1 MASILHILRSYE
13 EGSSFRTGVKELFIK
28 VIVNIVGD
36 LCERKEVKTM
46 TFILTIL
53 TVISQ
58 HGNAYMCMRGW

>member
-1 MASILHILRSYE
+1 M
-13 EGSSFRTGVKELFIK
+13 FIK

-36 LCERKEVKTM
+36 LCERKEVKTI